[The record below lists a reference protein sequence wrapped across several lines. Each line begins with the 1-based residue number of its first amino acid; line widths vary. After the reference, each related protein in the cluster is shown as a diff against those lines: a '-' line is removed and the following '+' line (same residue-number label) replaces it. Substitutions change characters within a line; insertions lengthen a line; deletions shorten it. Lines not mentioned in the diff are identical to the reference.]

1 MVNFVWTGWITV
13 CEQKVVFSG
22 KDNCLCAY
30 LNLDEA
36 ITVGL
41 LEKEWGEGSGLDWAK
56 VKAISDSL
64 AVSRIALLGS
74 GSEALHNFIVCLA
87 SSCSCKHVLSQAKEG
102 PRVVCLQFLPALC
115 IGRPVQSGAKILQ
128 NWQLFV
134 VEPAINGVIQDL
146 WGCSV
151 WILAT
156 WFYIFLFLSH
166 QNSCTEVWCCCI
178 PIFNTKAHLSL
189 VECVVCFIWERRHF
203 SKRHKWAFLLE
214 LIRTDWKR
222 ILPI

>member
-13 CEQKVVFSG
+13 GEQKVVFSG

-115 IGRPVQSGAKILQ
+115 IGRPVQSGTKILQ

-134 VEPAINGVIQDL
+134 VEPAINGVIQDP

>member
-1 MVNFVWTGWITV
+1 MDH
-13 CEQKVVFSG
+13 CEQKLVFSG

-36 ITVGL
+36 ITMGL
-41 LEKEWGEGSGLDWAK
+41 LGKEWGEGSGLDWAK

-64 AVSRIALLGS
+64 AVSRIALLEI

-87 SSCSCKHVLSQAKEG
+87 SSCSCKRVLQQAKEG
-102 PRVVCLQFLPALC
+102 TRVVCLQFLPALC
-115 IGRPVQSGAKILQ
+115 IVRPVQSGAKILQ

-134 VEPAINGVIQDL
+134 MDPEINGFIQYP

-156 WFYIFLFLSH
+156 WLF
-166 QNSCTEVWCCCI
+166 
-178 PIFNTKAHLSL
+178 F
-189 VECVVCFIWERRHF
+189 FF
-203 SKRHKWAFLLE
+203 FLL
-214 LIRTDWKR
+214 TR
-222 ILPI
+222 IVVLRFGVVASYF

>member
-22 KDNCLCAY
+22 KDNYLCTY

-36 ITVGL
+36 ITTGL

-87 SSCSCKHVLSQAKEG
+87 SSCSCEHVLSQAKEG

-115 IGRPVQSGAKILQ
+115 IVRPVQSGAKILQ
-128 NWQLFV
+128 NWHLFV
-134 VEPAINGVIQDL
+134 VEPAINGFIQYL

-151 WILAT
+151 WILTT
-156 WFYIFLFLSH
+156 WFYIFLFLSQ

-178 PIFNTKAHLSL
+178 PIFNTKAHLPL
-189 VECVVCFIWERRHF
+189 VEYMVCFIWERQHF
-203 SKRHKWAFLLE
+203 IKRHK
-214 LIRTDWKR
+214 
-222 ILPI
+222 